1 MNSESRIKNILSKLI
16 LISTA
21 LYIAACAPVPE
32 LKLENLDTAK
42 KLVQEYYEGGQFDK
56 ECKEIF
62 DNAVEQIEKLPLTQK
77 SVVIFDVDETVLSNY
92 NNTKEIGFGYI
103 REYWHKGIL
112 KADEPAIKES
122 KKFYDWLISKN
133 IHVIFLTGRYQEVYE
148 ATIKNLVN
156 RGFTKFDTL
165 IVRSNEE
172 KSIPAA
178 EFKTRKREEI
188 VARGYNVIASVGDQ
202 WSDLV
207 GGNAGIKIK
216 LPNYLYLID

>member
-1 MNSESRIKNILSKLI
+1 MISERRIKNILSKLI
-16 LISTA
+16 LLFAA
-21 LYIAACAPVPE
+21 LLMAACSSTQE

-42 KLVQEYYEGGQFDK
+42 KLVENYYEGGQFDK

-62 DNAVEQIEKLPLTQK
+62 NNAIDQIEKLPLQDK

-112 KADEPAIKES
+112 KADEPAIPES
-122 KKFYDWLISKN
+122 KKFYDWLVSKN
-133 IHVIFLTGRYQEVYE
+133 IRVIFLTGRYSEVYE
-148 ATIKNLVN
+148 ATIKNLVD

-165 IVRSNEE
+165 IVRSEEE

-178 EFKTRKREEI
+178 EFKARKREEI

-207 GGNAGIKIK
+207 GGNVGIKIK